1 MAGVA
6 IIGLQWGDEGKGKIT
21 DYYAGKVDC
30 VVRYQGGNNAG
41 HTVIVKGKEYKF
53 HLMPSGVIQGKK
65 VIIGNG
71 VVVDPSVLIEEIESV
86 EKNGINVDLMISERA
101 HVIMPYHRLLDGAG
115 EKALGNKKIGT
126 TGRGIGPCYTDKI
139 ARTGIRMGELVN
151 ENMFKERVA
160 EIMKVKKPVFDAYGI
175 EIDED
180 KMIDE
185 YASYG
190 KKLAPYVGN
199 VSYYLNSIID
209 EKDVLFEGAQGVL
222 LDIDHGTY
230 PYVTSSNPSAGGI
243 FSGTGVPPKKIEK
256 IIGVLKAY
264 TTRVGMGP
272 MPTEDNTE
280 YGEYMAKKGHEYGTT
295 TGRKRRTGWL
305 DLVAAKYAI
314 MLNGIDEIAIT
325 KLDVLDGLDKIKVC
339 TGYEYDGRV
348 TDEFPFSSKI
358 LEKVKP
364 IYEEFDGWDRVEGI
378 KRYEELPK
386 NAKRYLDFISE
397 WLNVPISII
406 STGPAREDTIHN
418 PI

>member
-180 KMIDE
+180 KMIEE

-209 EKDVLFEGAQGVL
+209 EKNVLFEGAQGVL

-305 DLVAAKYAI
+305 DLVAAKYAV

-418 PI
+418 PS

>member
-160 EIMKVKKPVFDAYGI
+160 EIIKVKKPVFDAYGI

-190 KKLAPYVGN
+190 KKLAPYMGN
-199 VSYYLNSIID
+199 VSYYLNNIID